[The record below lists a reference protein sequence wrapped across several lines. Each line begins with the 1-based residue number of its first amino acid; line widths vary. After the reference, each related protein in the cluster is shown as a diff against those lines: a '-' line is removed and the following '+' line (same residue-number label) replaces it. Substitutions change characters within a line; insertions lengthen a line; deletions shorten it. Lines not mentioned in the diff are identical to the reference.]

1 MLLQAAGKLA
11 AAERTLREAMEALG
25 ADRSRRRADVL
36 VNLARVRA
44 HQQDVDEAASLAR
57 ESLAIAVEA
66 GCAW

>member
-1 MLLQAAGKLA
+1 
-11 AAERTLREAMEALG
+11 
-25 ADRSRRRADVL
+25 VL